1 MRLVVFLIALILVK
15 APSVSTLNKTR
26 NLKNEEPVAVKV
38 VNNAAPTPET
48 VGGGPVA
55 PAAPVAE
62 VSVETPAAPI
72 VPTPAPTLSHDQ
84 LMSLAGISQSD
95 WPSVDYIVS
104 HESGWNPDATEP
116 TSGAH
121 GLVQALPYSKTGC
134 GWDDAVCQLEWG
146 QTYAVERYGG
156 WLQAY
161 VYWIVHHNW

>member
-15 APSVSTLNKTR
+15 APSVTTLNKTR
-26 NLKNEEPVAVKV
+26 NLKNEEPVAVKTAV
-38 VNNAAPTPET
+38 IAKAAPTPET
-48 VGGGPVA
+48 VGPTPVA
-55 PAAPVAE
+55 D

-72 VPTPAPTLSHDQ
+72 PAPVAVSTVDLSHDQ

-104 HESGWNPDATEP
+104 HESSWNPDATEP

-146 QTYAVERYGG
+146 QNYAIQRYGG
-156 WLQAY
+156 WVEAY
-161 VYWIVHHNW
+161 AYWVLHHNW